1 MYLTVLAIFLLLF
14 TGFGLQRADLFV
26 VWMCGGI
33 AFVDFIYEFRN
44 AHKALKGL
52 DDFLSQRLSESVRA
66 ERARR
71 EEDKQA
77 QKEQEEVN

>member
-14 TGFGLQRADLFV
+14 TGFLGRTSPFV
-26 VWMCGGI
+26 IYTCGAI
-33 AFVDFIYEFRN
+33 AFVDFIYEYRN
-44 AHKALKGL
+44 AHKTLKGL
-52 DDFLSQRLSESVRA
+52 NDFLSQRLSESVRA

-77 QKEQEEVN
+77 QEEQIAS